1 MKRLFFISLACCVL
15 AFAGCSKDDEPQ
27 QTITNL
33 SGVGWYDA
41 QIWFRNSEG
50 GELSGYKTVG
60 TVSIGESCKVS
71 ASTTYF
77 YVYAK
82 SASGKLLMSNDI
94 PFSSAGKTNVTA
106 NDMY

>member
-1 MKRLFFISLACCVL
+1 MKKVLLIIVVGLLL

-33 SGVGWYDA
+33 SGVNWYDA
-41 QIWFRNSEG
+41 QIWFKDSEG
-50 GELSGYKTVG
+50 GELKGYESVG
-60 TVSIGESCKVS
+60 SVSIGDKCNVS
-71 ASTTYF
+71 TEATYF

-82 SASGKLLMSNDI
+82 NASGKLLMSKDI
-94 PFSSAGKTNVTA
+94 PFSSSKKTNVTK